1 MIMIAWIILLFHQ
14 GSAETSR
21 DYSYQIEGSGL
32 ELSSEEDYDYENY
45 NNETSSVPDD
55 NGNKVNYAD
64 LPVEGDI
71 QERTLNLTTMF
82 KQAQSNL
89 EGI

>member
-1 MIMIAWIILLFHQ
+1 MIMIVLISLIFHQ

-21 DYSYQIEGSGL
+21 DYSYQTEAPDL

-45 NNETSSVPDD
+45 NNETSSVTDD

-82 KQAQSNL
+82 KQAQSNF